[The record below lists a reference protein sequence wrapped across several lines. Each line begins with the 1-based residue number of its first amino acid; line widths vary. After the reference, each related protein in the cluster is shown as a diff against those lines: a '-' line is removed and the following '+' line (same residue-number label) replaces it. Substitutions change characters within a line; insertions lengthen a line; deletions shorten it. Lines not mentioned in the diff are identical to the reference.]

1 MSASPPGRPQV
12 RRLDPVLVDRIAAGE
27 VVERPASAVKELVEN
42 AIDAGAASIA
52 VTIAA
57 GGRRLIRV
65 VDDGGGMGP
74 GDLALAVERHAT
86 SKLPDGDLERIETL
100 GFRGEALPSI
110 GAVARLAITSRVP
123 GAESGHSIVVD
134 AGERGPVRPAAGQP
148 GTRIEVTDLFAATP
162 ARLKFLKSDRAEATA
177 VGEILRRLAVAH
189 PQIRFTLSSE
199 GSTTAGLVL
208 PAESGPGSWLRR
220 LVAVLGPEF
229 GANSAPLSLEREAFA
244 LDGHVGLPTFHRAA
258 ATHVHFVVNG
268 RPVRDRLLLS
278 AVRGAY
284 ADVMASDRHPV
295 LALALTCDPA
305 LVDVNVHPAKTEVRF
320 RDPGLVRGLIVSAIH
335 EALRREGGRSSG
347 TVAARTLESLR
358 PAHTP
363 LPAQGRVAAGAPA
376 SSAAR
381 APASLFAR
389 RDETAPSRPE
399 GSGRIEAFERD
410 FGAAPNETPW
420 EARWEAPWEAREP
433 DQAAYEGPPEAG
445 GGFGEAAQA
454 QFSGDLAAPSADLR
468 APAAAPAP
476 AAETAHPL
484 GAARAQL
491 HETYI
496 VAQTRD
502 GIVIVDQH
510 AAHERLVYERLKR
523 ERAGG
528 GIARQIL
535 LIPDVVELDPADAD
549 RLADAADA
557 LQDLGLVLE
566 PFGHGAVLVR
576 EVPAALAGGSL
587 RALLTDV
594 VDALIEG
601 GADPLARRLDAVLSR
616 MSCHGSIRAG
626 RRLRPEEMNA
636 LLREMEATPF
646 SGQCNHG
653 RPTYVELKLSDVER
667 LFGRR

>member
-1 MSASPPGRPQV
+1 MALSSPGRPRSPGRPEV

-42 AIDAGAASIA
+42 AVDAGAASIA

-57 GGRRLIRV
+57 GGRKLIRV

-74 GDLALAVERHAT
+74 DDLALAVERHAT

-123 GAESGHSIVVD
+123 GAESGHVIVVD
-134 AGERGPVRPAAGQP
+134 AGHKGPVRPAAAQP

-189 PQIRFTLSSE
+189 PQIRFTLTGE
-199 GSTTAGLVL
+199 GSSSSGLVF
-208 PAESGPGSWLRR
+208 PAETGAGSWLRR

-229 GANSAPLSLEREAFA
+229 GQNSAPLSLEREAFA

-347 TVAARTLESLR
+347 TVASRTLESLR
-358 PAHTP
+358 PQQAP
-363 LPAQGRVAAGAPA
+363 LPMPGSA
-376 SSAAR
+376 SISSVTMPSAALR
-381 APASLFAR
+381 QQPASLFAR
-389 RDETAPSRPE
+389 RDETAPSR
-399 GSGRIEAFERD
+399 SGRSE
-410 FGAAPNETPW
+410 GAAGDLGQVS
-420 EARWEAPWEAREP
+420 WEAPWGAREP
-433 DQAAYEGPPEAG
+433 DQAAYEAPPAGFAEGHQAQFAGDLALPSADQRLPPPEAG
-445 GGFGEAAQA
+445 AG
-454 QFSGDLAAPSADLR
+454 LA
-468 APAAAPAP
+468 
-476 AAETAHPL
+476 EQHPL

-523 ERAGG
+523 EREGG

-535 LIPDVVELDPADAD
+535 LIPEVVELDPVEAD

-566 PFGHGAVLVR
+566 AFGHGAVLVR
-576 EVPAALAGGSL
+576 EVPSALAGGSL
-587 RALLTDV
+587 RSLLTDV
-594 VDALIEG
+594 VDALTEG